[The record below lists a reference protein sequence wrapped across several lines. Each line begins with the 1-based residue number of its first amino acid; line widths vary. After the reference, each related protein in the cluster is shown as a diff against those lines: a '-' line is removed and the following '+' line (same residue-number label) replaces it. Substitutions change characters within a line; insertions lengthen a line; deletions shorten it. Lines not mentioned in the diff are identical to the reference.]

1 MNTDW
6 KTQFRDLFYKGVE
19 RYQEGRRSPETMFEG
34 DEPAFLESI
43 GCSTQE
49 MFDFCDDY
57 VRWGDVIYEH
67 VEEIQACLLYTSP
80 SPRDATLSRM
90 PSSA

>member
-34 DEPAFLESI
+34 DEPA
-43 GCSTQE
+43 
-49 MFDFCDDY
+49 
-57 VRWGDVIYEH
+57 
-67 VEEIQACLLYTSP
+67 
-80 SPRDATLSRM
+80 LSLIHI
-90 PSSA
+90 